1 MIRIFRAILTAV
13 ISISACSQA
22 FGDTSRVLVGSWR
35 LISSEGHST
44 DGRIVY
50 DQGKEPAGR
59 VMFDASGRLS
69 LHLTNPYRGNFAS
82 GDFLRPT
89 PEECVEAFRG
99 YFGYF
104 GTYTVEEDAEL
115 VTFHIEG
122 AAYPNY
128 VGTDQRRYFK
138 IKGDRLILRTPPERA
153 GGEDITYY
161 VTWEREL

>member
-1 MIRIFRAILTAV
+1 MLKSILIVFASIFWLSGCTEDER
-13 ISISACSQA
+13 SASQI
-22 FGDTSRVLVGSWR
+22 LVGSWR
-35 LISSEGHST
+35 LVSSEGHSS
-44 DGRIVY
+44 DGSIVY
-50 DQGKEPAGR
+50 DQGETPTGR

-69 LHLTNPYRGNFAS
+69 LHLTDPNRRNFES

-89 PEECVEAFRG
+89 PDELIDAFTG

-104 GTYTVEEDAEL
+104 GSYSVDEDAGV

-128 VGTDQRRYFK
+128 VGTDQKRFYK
-138 IKGDRLILRTPPERA
+138 IEGNRLILRTPPERA
-153 GGEDITYY
+153 GGADVTYY